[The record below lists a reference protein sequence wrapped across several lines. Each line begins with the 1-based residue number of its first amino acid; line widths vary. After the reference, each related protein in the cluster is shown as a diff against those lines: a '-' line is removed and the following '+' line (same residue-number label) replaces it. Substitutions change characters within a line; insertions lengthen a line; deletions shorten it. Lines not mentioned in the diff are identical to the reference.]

1 MRRSLIA
8 MGVVVLAATVGLV
21 AWRTWPLS
29 RTFYTDADT
38 IKTPTQSASLREILW
53 QPPKRLPGLINAS
66 DENYEPR
73 ISADGMTLLFVRH
86 KAGDNADIYYSRKT
100 PDGWTE
106 PAPLDGVNSDSDDLG
121 PVLTRDGRSIY
132 FYSNRTGS
140 LGGYDLWMA
149 ARRSDDSFEF
159 DEAINLGPGVNSPY
173 NEYGP
178 SLTSDGSILYFSSN
192 RPTPQDKRQPNPDAW
207 KATLR
212 EDLFHR
218 TYDLY
223 MAVINDRGVGTATPL
238 VTLNTPYNEGAPAV
252 SPVGDFLYFASDRP
266 DGAGGF
272 DLYRSR
278 RLHGGHEPAEPLGDT
293 VNSPAND
300 LDPSLGMGGY
310 ALYFSSDRAVQESKG
325 ATGQARSHAN
335 RTQSEYNL
343 YRTTSREVFLDS
355 EQLARTPIDWAAIWS
370 ALWPNLLWLLI
381 ALAAVLLLWALMR
394 TVEDRRVGLLTK
406 CVLASML
413 LHLVLVLLLTI
424 WGVTATLAGEF
435 HKGGKIQISLASPT
449 ASNDLATQ
457 VTGMLTAVAPPPAEA
472 PTFEHI
478 EDPHAEP
485 IEARQAR
492 LEVRPETIPTDTKP
506 SVEMTVSDATA
517 QWRDDFKREAT
528 PPKLQPESVPLDVST
543 PKETARDRSSEVA
556 DEVSPSEQSIAAPR
570 RPEIDTA
577 AGQASTR
584 AVDLTPTTT
593 DRLYESGELRRS
605 LADKITIGDAAPV
618 AVPEVVRAEVAV
630 PAELPPAPGLQ
641 LAMATSQR
649 LPEATEVPLDATDR
663 KVDMPNLRVQNQPPA
678 ESAPNPTAELAPAPA
693 TEPVDVS
700 VSSNEAQLAQA
711 ADAAPTV
718 DTAMVNVEPV
728 EIELPHEQFVDVTA
742 PTESTREAHVEEPT
756 PDARPARA
764 PQPIRPTEVAHDAPD
779 VDQPPDEV
787 QPERVERTSDTSM
800 ADATLPDAAVD
811 RTMPKAAVDRSTDSK
826 AKTVAA
832 DEVAINL
839 PKLEEAERPR
849 AEEAEEAEPT
859 VERVAMADVRANVN
873 PRVTDTPDEA
883 LLPKRDFEPLP
894 DREDDHDDTT
904 LASPAEIPDADATAA
919 VLIERD
925 RAATAPPS
933 GLTGMALDLGL
944 PKEETPPQNPYL
956 QRTVPNR
963 MDIVKRRGG
972 SEKTEK
978 AVARALQ
985 WLARHQ
991 EDDGH
996 WDIRAY
1002 DRRCGGCDSTQA
1014 IHADMALTGLATL
1027 CFLGAG
1033 HTHQTDGPY
1042 RATVARA
1049 IDWLLEHQASNG
1061 DLRGEETMYTQGIAS
1076 IALSEALAMTD
1087 DERLRE
1093 PVELA
1098 LRFIYAARNRREGGW
1113 RYDPGQP
1120 GDTSVLGWMMMA
1132 MKSASITGVGV
1143 PQEAFNAGE
1152 DWLDKIEKPKGSGL
1166 YAYRPEEEIS
1176 PSMTAEAM
1184 FIRQLLGHHASEPK
1198 MQASADYILRHLPD
1212 WDEDPNTYY
1221 WYYASLAM
1229 FQHGGDAWRTWN
1241 AALSRELVDHQRAD
1255 GRAAGSWDP
1264 QGNQWSM
1271 LGGRVYQTS
1280 LCALMLEVY
1289 YRYLPLY
1296 AVDEPEMTARP
1307 EDAVGMIAGVVR
1319 DADTNRPLVGA
1330 TVRLDIP
1337 DGAAIVATT
1346 DHDGFYYL
1354 WAPEL
1359 PPFFALSASR
1369 DGYTPDSINVDGSKL
1384 ESNMLDVDFELRPA
1398 NGLVV
1403 ATEVVPE
1410 VHHLGDNRFDGT
1422 INSRFQKQSEG
1433 AQYGTTF
1440 TLTAAQLAGSIR
1452 TAELHLLAKGVQRK
1466 HKVFINGNQ
1475 LDHYLDHAPGDGSF
1489 GEFVIPFEPNLLL
1502 VGSNKLDIVAK
1513 PSTSDIDDFEFVNVQ
1528 IHLKP

>member
-86 KAGDNADIYYSRKT
+86 KAGDNADIYFSRKT

-121 PVLTRDGRSIY
+121 PVLTRDGRSLY

-149 ARRSDDSFEF
+149 ARHSDDSFEF

-223 MAVINDRGVGTATPL
+223 MAVITDRGVGTATPL

-278 RLHGGHEPAEPLGDT
+278 RLHGGHEPAESLGTT

-310 ALYFSSDRAVQESKG
+310 ALYFSSDRAAQDRKG
-325 ATGQARSHAN
+325 QPDHAKA
-335 RTQSEYNL
+335 EYNL
-343 YRTTSREVFLDS
+343 YQTTSREVFLGS

-394 TVEDRRVGLLTK
+394 RVEEQRVGLLTK

-435 HKGGKIQISLASPT
+435 HKGGKIQIALASPT

-457 VTGMLTAVAPPPAEA
+457 VTGMLTAVETPPVAA
-472 PTFEHI
+472 PTFEHV
-478 EDPHAEP
+478 EAPRAEP

-492 LEVRPETIPTDTKP
+492 LEVRHETIPLDTTP
-506 SVEMTVSDATA
+506 SVKMTVSDAAA

-528 PPKLQPESVPLDVST
+528 PPELQPESVPLDVST
-543 PKETARDRSSEVA
+543 PRETARDRSSETA
-556 DEVSPSEQSIAAPR
+556 DEVSPSEKSIDTPR

-577 AGQASTR
+577 AEQPSTR
-584 AVDLTPTTT
+584 AVNLTPTTT
-593 DRLYESGELRRS
+593 DRLYEHGELRRS
-605 LADKITIGDAAPV
+605 LADKITVGDAAPV
-618 AVPEVVRAEVAV
+618 AVPDVVDVDVAV
-630 PAELPPAPGLQ
+630 PAELPPAPGLR

-663 KVDMPNLRVQNQPPA
+663 QVKMPSLRAQDQPPV
-678 ESAPNPTAELAPAPA
+678 ESEPNPTAELAPAPT
-693 TEPVDVS
+693 TEPVEVS
-700 VSSNEAQLAQA
+700 DSSNEVQLAQA

-718 DTAMVNVEPV
+718 DTALVNLEPV
-728 EIELPHEQFVDVTA
+728 KVELPHEAFVDVTA
-742 PTESTREAHVEEPT
+742 PTESMREADTDEASQDPL
-756 PDARPARA
+756 PARA
-764 PQPIRPTEVAHDAPD
+764 PQAMRATEVALDAPD
-779 VDQPPDEV
+779 ADQPPDEL
-787 QPERVERTSDTSM
+787 QPERVGRTNDASM
-800 ADATLPDAAVD
+800 AETTLPDAAVD
-811 RTMPKAAVDRSTDSK
+811 RTMPKAVVDRPVDPK
-826 AKTVAA
+826 AKSVTA
-832 DEVAINL
+832 DDVAINL
-839 PKLEEAERPR
+839 PKLEEAERPSA
-849 AEEAEEAEPT
+849 AEADEAKPT
-859 VERVAMADVRANVN
+859 VERVAMADVRADVD

-883 LLPKRDFEPLP
+883 LLPKRDFDPLP
-894 DREDDHDDTT
+894 DRKDDHDDTT
-904 LASPAEIPDADATAA
+904 LATPTDIPDADATDT
-919 VLIERD
+919 VEIERD
-925 RAATAPPS
+925 LSATALPS
-933 GLTGMALDLGL
+933 GLSGMALDLGL

-956 QRTVPNR
+956 ERTAPNR
-963 MDIVKRRGG
+963 MDIVKRHGG

-996 WDIRAY
+996 WDIRVY
-1002 DRRCGGCDSTQA
+1002 DRRCGGCDGTQA
-1014 IHADMALTGLATL
+1014 IHADVALTGLATL

-1049 IDWLLEHQASNG
+1049 IDWLLDHQASNG

-1076 IALSEALAMTD
+1076 IALSEALAMTG

-1132 MKSASITGVGV
+1132 MKSASINGVGV

-1152 DWLDKIEKPKGSGL
+1152 DWLDMIEKPNDSGH
-1166 YAYRPEEEIS
+1166 YAYRPEEDIS
-1176 PSMTAEAM
+1176 PSMTAEGM
-1184 FIRQLLGHHASEPK
+1184 FIRQLLGHVATEPK
-1198 MQASADYILRHLPD
+1198 MQASAAYILKHLPD

-1221 WYYASLAM
+1221 WYYASLAL

-1241 AALSRELVDHQRAD
+1241 AALSRELVDHQRTD

-1296 AVDEPEMTARP
+1296 AVEEPAMTARP

-1337 DGAAIVATT
+1337 DGDAIVATT

-1369 DGYTPDSINVDGSKL
+1369 EGYTPNSINVDGSKL
-1384 ESNMLDVDFELRPA
+1384 ESNMLDVDFDLRPA
-1398 NGLVV
+1398 DGLVV

-1440 TLTAAQLAGSIR
+1440 TLTAAQLAGPIR
-1452 TAELHLLAKGVQRK
+1452 TAEVHLLVKGVQRK

-1475 LDHYLDHAPGDGSF
+1475 LDHYLDHAPRDGSF
-1489 GEFVIPFEPNLLL
+1489 GELVIPFDPNLLL

-1513 PSTSDIDDFEFVNVQ
+1513 PSNVDIDDFEFVNVQ
-1528 IHLKP
+1528 IQLKP